1 MVRLLSHEKA
11 HEKAVELR
19 NGHGFGNRR
28 RAKGRSPFDIASFC
42 FLAT

>member
-11 HEKAVELR
+11 HEKAMKLG

-28 RAKGRSPFDIASFC
+28 RAEGRSPFNIASFY
-42 FLAT
+42 FFAT